1 MHVLVQLCD
10 STRSDFAITKLK
22 ERLLQYLSC
31 PSCTGAITLASI
43 AVTES
48 EEIIEGQLACAGCAR
63 SWPIIRG
70 VPRFAALETVAEDK
84 AATAANFGWQWQH
97 FTQVDEKYEQQFLGW
112 IAPVTPDFFRDKV
125 VLEGGCGKGRHT
137 QLAARWGAREVIGV
151 DLSAAVE
158 SAFAATRNLPNVH
171 IVQADIY
178 QLPVA
183 PIFDYA
189 FSVGVL
195 HHLPDPRGGF
205 TSLASRVKPGGH
217 ISAWVYGA
225 ENNEWITR
233 WINPLRERLTSRL
246 NPRLLLHLSKVPAA
260 LMFAATKLI
269 YGPLNRS
276 PRTASLAQ
284 HLFYNDYLKAIAGF
298 GWREQHTI
306 VFDHLVAP
314 TAFYVSRE
322 EFAEW
327 WPEIGA
333 EDVAITWHNS
343 NSWRGF
349 GRLGG
354 GGRGVSPVNNAQDA
368 RVAHK
373 SIDDDSSQH
382 L

>member
-1 MHVLVQLCD
+1 M
-10 STRSDFAITKLK
+10 K

-31 PSCTGAITLASI
+31 PTCAGGIALTSSAREADEVIT
-43 AVTES
+43 
-48 EEIIEGQLACAGCAR
+48 GQLTCVSCAR
-63 SWPIIRG
+63 SWPIVRG
-70 VPRFAALETVAEDK
+70 VPRFASLEEVADDK
-84 AATAANFGWQWQH
+84 AATAAGFGWQWTH
-97 FTQVDEKYEQQFLGW
+97 FIQTDQKYEAQLLGW
-112 IAPVTPDFFRDKV
+112 IAPVTPDFFKDKI

-137 QLAARWGAREVIGV
+137 QLAAQWGAGEVIGI

-158 SAFAATRNLPNVH
+158 TAFAATRDLPNVH

-178 QLPVA
+178 NLPFA
-183 PIFDYA
+183 RAFDYA

-205 TSLASRVKPGGH
+205 RSLASKVKPGGH

-233 WINPLRERLTSRL
+233 WVNPLRERLTSRM
-246 NPRLLLHLSKVPAA
+246 NPSVLLQLSKIPAA
-260 LMFAATKLI
+260 IMFVATKLI

-276 PRTASLAQ
+276 EGGAALAR
-284 HLFYNDYLKAIAGF
+284 HLFYNDYLSWIAGF

-314 TAFYVSRE
+314 TAFYISRE
-322 EFAEW
+322 EFAGW

-333 EDVAITWHNS
+333 ENVTISWHNS

-349 GRLGG
+349 GRM
-354 GGRGVSPVNNAQDA
+354 
-368 RVAHK
+368 K
-373 SIDDDSSQH
+373 
-382 L
+382 